1 MVIRKASE
9 DTDQLARSL
18 LQKAIRR
25 GNIEVATATFWHLA
39 KTKEEFRWVRS
50 RLAVLT
56 FEEAWPYGLKVSFGR
71 SESEIL
77 GHLIALC
84 SIKKNKDAAGLG
96 SLAYAFAEGDSTVL
110 RDDDQDWYIRV
121 VAKALKDKDKFRA
134 WAQAESSNVSPEQ
147 AMLVANAI
155 EGSKKAGWPWDK
167 AFTYAA
173 ALFAL
178 KTPVPALDQIT
189 TNAHD
194 KFPFWVA
201 IDKHTQQG
209 KETIRLAAS
218 QLNIPANTALWLSF
232 YYESATCSDLTE
244 SPWWE
249 REKLWRLSKL
259 GIDETEASHKW
270 SQLRPLIREH
280 LAKEAIAL
288 ESRVMQ
294 SLRPPLCGPKIG
306 ATQQKWF

>member
-1 MVIRKASE
+1 MVIRKASA

-25 GNIEVATATFWHLA
+25 SNPDVATATFWHLA

-77 GHLIALC
+77 GHLITLC
-84 SIKKNKDAAGLG
+84 SVKKNKDAAGLG
-96 SLAYAFAEGDSTVL
+96 SLAFAFSEGDSTVL
-110 RDDDQDWYIRV
+110 RDDDHDWYIRV
-121 VAKALKDKDKFRA
+121 VAKALKDKEKFRA
-134 WAQAESSNVSPEQ
+134 WAQAESINLSPEQ
-147 AMLVANAI
+147 TALIANAI
-155 EGSKKAGWPWDK
+155 DGSKKAGWPWDK

-178 KTPVPALDQIT
+178 KSPVPALDQVT
-189 TNAHD
+189 TNAYN

-201 IDKHTQQG
+201 IDNHTQQG
-209 KETIRLAAS
+209 KEAIRLAAA
-218 QLNIPANTALWLSF
+218 QLHIPANTALWLSF

-249 REKLWRLSKL
+249 REKRWRLSKL
-259 GIDETEASHKW
+259 GVGEREAFNKW

-280 LAKEAIAL
+280 LAKEAMAL
-288 ESRVMQ
+288 ETRVMESWRP
-294 SLRPPLCGPKIG
+294 SLFESKIA
-306 ATQQKWF
+306 ATQQELF